1 MVNSPSRLNSRPVA
15 PPPPGGCVRHN
26 VALPPRGVGTARP
39 HVFHTVHVPR
49 ISVVGCF
56 PFLDLKSSP
65 PCVARGT
72 KSGNRNPIFPALKA
86 QSRQK
91 PQQSRLIK
99 PYQGKRH
106 ISHATRH
113 PAQEL
118 PHLCTSAF
126 ICGQIPPFCAFCVFR
141 GYPPDHRNPK
151 SVPGSPPIKA
161 ENPCNRA

>member
-1 MVNSPSRLNSRPVA
+1 MVNFPSRPNLRPVDPPPLGASVRHPLSLPHPGIRPRTGRGQFEISNLRLKSPSYRWPS
-15 PPPPGGCVRHN
+15 
-26 VALPPRGVGTARP
+26 AR
-39 HVFHTVHVPR
+39 T
-49 ISVVGCF
+49 I
-56 PFLDLKSSP
+56 
-65 PCVARGT
+65 
-72 KSGNRNPIFPALKA
+72 KA
-86 QSRQK
+86 ESRQK